1 MGSSKFNL
9 SKIGTGL
16 MNDSS
21 KAVGSSFRIVNLS
34 LDDLVSHPLN
44 DDIYPFEDISTLK
57 LLIENE
63 GIDQNLL
70 VAPMPAPADPEEL
83 EERARKD
90 VLSMY
95 PEASKEELEQY
106 LRIELRDAQI
116 LNKCYMDNPGKYLIL
131 SGNRRYQSYLELRDE
146 NPGIATYEFVPCKI
160 IDDPEQAKTGYV
172 SRLISSNSSGR
183 QMSDYIL
190 LQQYEYLDRLT
201 RKMKASGQ
209 RLGTSKRAY
218 IAKVLQLSET
228 QVQRIRSVSEN
239 LLPELKEKG
248 GTAGLSISKAADIA
262 SRPIEEQE
270 KILAE
275 IICPPKVSPASPLV
289 EPAPEQAA
297 ELVTEDLMPVFSS
310 IDNIKSLL
318 SSPVSVSA
326 TTKQDMAA
334 TIKKIEKLTKKLYQQ
349 IEKATQEVGD

>member
-1 MGSSKFNL
+1 MCCLCTPKPLKRSWSNTSELSCGMLRSSISAIWTTLENILFFLVIADTNL
-9 SKIGTGL
+9 
-16 MNDSS
+16 
-21 KAVGSSFRIVNLS
+21 
-34 LDDLVSHPLN
+34 
-44 DDIYPFEDISTLK
+44 IS
-57 LLIENE
+57 N
-63 GIDQNLL
+63 
-70 VAPMPAPADPEEL
+70 
-83 EERARKD
+83 
-90 VLSMY
+90 
-95 PEASKEELEQY
+95 
-106 LRIELRDAQI
+106 
-116 LNKCYMDNPGKYLIL
+116 C
-131 SGNRRYQSYLELRDE
+131 RDE

-239 LLPELKEKG
+239 LLPELKEKV
-248 GTAGLSISKAADIA
+248 GTAGLSDLQSRRILPAAQ
-262 SRPIEEQE
+262 SRSRK

-297 ELVTEDLMPVFSS
+297 ELS
-310 IDNIKSLL
+310 
-318 SSPVSVSA
+318 
-326 TTKQDMAA
+326 Q
-334 TIKKIEKLTKKLYQQ
+334 KI
-349 IEKATQEVGD
+349 